1 MDANIK
7 RSNLVNPKTF
17 VHGASTYKVLNIQ
30 VHVIQS
36 EHQKPLL
43 LEDIFVKNFRSH
55 NLTKK
60 VISLI
65 IK

>member
-1 MDANIK
+1 MGANIK
-7 RSNLVNPKTF
+7 ISNLVNPRTF

-30 VHVIQS
+30 VHAIQS

-43 LEDIFVKNFRSH
+43 LEDIFVKIFRLH